1 MQSLHTRKAA
11 RKHTPQCQRGV
22 CWQRCTCLNV
32 RWAPVRLRRN
42 KRLPQT
48 LMTQRGSPAASAMTQ
63 QANVGNTKKKKK
75 SERRNEGAREGRKE
89 IERRFSTA
97 INAKTKQTNK
107 TNSKQPGRKGCVP
120 APLMRCISYLSFSQ
134 RPHPRRVRCR
144 VPRVEVLLASG
155 EEHAQLPG
163 KHLRHH
169 NLPKLKQ
176 EQRVRR

>member
-63 QANVGNTKKKKK
+63 QANVGNTKKSLQNLQTEKTQTQHPAW
-75 SERRNEGAREGRKE
+75 SSAQIWGR
-89 IERRFSTA
+89 FA
-97 INAKTKQTNK
+97 
-107 TNSKQPGRKGCVP
+107 
-120 APLMRCISYLSFSQ
+120 
-134 RPHPRRVRCR
+134 
-144 VPRVEVLLASG
+144 
-155 EEHAQLPG
+155 
-163 KHLRHH
+163 
-169 NLPKLKQ
+169 
-176 EQRVRR
+176 